1 MKHRI
6 VVLGAGYAG
15 ANAAGRLAR
24 KLHRDDVEITLVNAD
39 PDFVE
44 RVRMHQLAVGQELR
58 LRPLRDV
65 LAGTGVAVRT
75 ARVTAVDVDH
85 RVVDLVDPHGGP
97 DRTSTDRIGYDTLI
111 YALGSVAAD
120 SGVPGVAEHAH
131 VVASRAGALRLRER
145 LLDLAAGGTVVVVGG
160 GLTGI
165 EAVTEIA
172 ESRPDLHVALAA
184 RGELGDWLG
193 ERARHFLRRTF
204 DRLRIT
210 VHEHADVTAVDAAGV
225 ATAAGGWIPADVTV
239 WTGGFV
245 AHPLAAATSLELAD
259 NGQVVVDASMR
270 SVSHPDVYVVGD
282 AAFAAG
288 AGGAPL
294 RMSCASG
301 VPTAWRAADAVAARL
316 TGRRVPDAPIGYTGQ
331 CISLGRG
338 AGILQFVAP
347 DDTVRAA
354 AITGGLGA
362 RIKELVCSSAAW
374 SVSHP
379 TMMLPSRRRR
389 IVAAPAD
396 HPVSV

>member
-6 VVLGAGYAG
+6 VVLGAGYTG
-15 ANAAGRLAR
+15 AHAAGRLAR
-24 KLHRDDVEITLVNAD
+24 SLHPDDVEITLVNAD

-65 LAGTGVAVRT
+65 FAGTGVEVRT

-85 RVVDLVDPHGGP
+85 RSVELVDPHGG
-97 DRTSTDRIGYDTLI
+97 TGRIAYDSLV
-111 YALGSVAAD
+111 YALGSVATD
-120 SGVPGVAEHAH
+120 HGVPGVAEHAH
-131 VVASRAGALRLRER
+131 SVTSRPAALRLRER
-145 LLDLAAGGTVVVVGG
+145 LLDLAPGANLLVVGG

-193 ERARHFLRRTF
+193 ERARRHLSRTF

-210 VHEHADVTAVDAAGV
+210 THEHTDITAVDAAGV
-225 ATAAGGWIPADVTV
+225 ATSDSGWIPADVTV

-245 AHPLAAATSLELAD
+245 AHPMATATTLELAD
-259 NGQVVVDASMR
+259 TGQIVVDATMR

-294 RMSCASG
+294 RMACGSG
-301 VPTAWRAADAVAARL
+301 IPGAWLATDSLAARL
-316 TGRRVPDAPIGYTGQ
+316 TGRRVPDREVGYYGQ
-331 CISLGRG
+331 CISLGRRSG
-338 AGILQFVAP
+338 MLQFVTL
-347 DDTVRAA
+347 DDEARSA
-354 AITGGLGA
+354 AITGGFGA
-362 RIKELVCSSAAW
+362 RIKELVCSGAAW
-374 SVSHP
+374 SISHP
-379 TMMLPSRRRR
+379 TLLVPRRRRR

-396 HPVSV
+396 RTVSA